1 MNVRK
6 NITALSFAA
15 LFVAASALPI
25 QAYTLLSP
33 TRRWKTTPVTVKVN
47 TTGNAS
53 ITDSDNGV
61 TAVVGAI
68 KAWGI
73 ISSSTTSGDA
83 VRGTAPSIIMLHDN
97 GHICTGSCLAAT
109 LTGYYHQEGSAYYI
123 DDADI
128 YTNQR
133 FDYTSSRESDGCSG
147 EYDIDGIMT
156 HEVGHVIGLGHSTVS
171 GATMYPSVGACDF
184 GPRTLSSDDTA
195 GKNALY
201 K

>member
-1 MNVRK
+1 MKK
-6 NITALSFAA
+6 NIALAFATLVVVAAA
-15 LFVAASALPI
+15 LPTY
-25 QAYTLLSP
+25 AYTLLSP
-33 TRRWKTTPVTVKVN
+33 TRRWKSTPVQVLVN
-47 TTGNAS
+47 NAGNAS
-53 ITDSDNGV
+53 ITDSDHGV

-73 ISSSTTSGDA
+73 INSGATSKSA
-83 VRGTAPSIIMLHDN
+83 VRGSAPPIIMLNTN
-97 GHICTGSCLAAT
+97 GHLCTGSCLAAT

-123 DDADI
+123 DDADV
-128 YTNQR
+128 YLNQR
-133 FDYTSSRESDGCSG
+133 YNYTSSRESDGCSG

-156 HEVGHVIGLGHSTVS
+156 HEVGHVIGLGHSNVA

-184 GPRTLSSDDTA
+184 SPRTLSSDDTA